1 MAILPAASWS
11 LGRVGYT
18 PLRRDLTLARASAV
32 FTFVG
37 TVIIAVAPFGALCI
51 FALVIFSF
59 GSGLQALFRA
69 LICAVVEPH
78 TLGTLNTAIAMT
90 ESLMG
95 LVSSPAL
102 GWLLSKGLDLGG
114 GWMGLSFMVAAAL
127 GAIITAL
134 LFIYRLPAAFER
146 S

>member
-1 MAILPAASWS
+1 M
-11 LGRVGYT
+11 GYT
-18 PLRRDLTLARASAV
+18 PLRRDLTLARASLV
-32 FTFVG
+32 FAFVG

-51 FALVIFSF
+51 IALVIFSF
-59 GSGLQALFRA
+59 GSGFPALFRA

-102 GWLLSKGLDLGG
+102 GWLLSKGIDLGG
-114 GWMGLSFMVAAAL
+114 GWMGLPFMVSAAL
-127 GAIITAL
+127 VAVVTAL
-134 LFIYRLPAAFER
+134 LFIFRLPAAFK
-146 S
+146 SS